1 MELLAHQKL
10 IHETIDKSSISAFA
24 APRQNGKTYAA
35 LAYALQ
41 YPGRVLYFGR
51 GFREAGEAFAAAT
64 KLGANRGPGTWHIL
78 KTNKSQLSIETSLCG
93 DFGRVNFMPYG
104 RGSGR
109 GMEADLVILDDA
121 HEVEADVL
129 AEISPCV
136 LRTGG
141 KIAGFGTIREK
152 LLKHLLNIADGHLR
166 WRSSH
171 DIEEANP
178 ALGYLFTMEQV
189 EREKKLLPERIFA
202 RERMGYDPSR
212 FTTISARTS

>member
-64 KLGANRGPGTWHIL
+64 KLGANRGPGTIL
-78 KTNKSQLSIETSLCG
+78 KTNKSQLSIETSLGG

-109 GMEADLVILDDA
+109 GMGADLVILDDA

-136 LRTGG
+136 FRTSG
-141 KIAGFGTIREK
+141 KIAGFG
-152 LLKHLLNIADGHLR
+152 LLHDQGLLGHLFRVADGKR
-166 WRSSH
+166 VWRGAEIAS
-171 DIEEANP
+171 ANP
-178 ALGYLFTMEQV
+178 ALGHLFTLEQV
-189 EREKKLLPERIFA
+189 EREREILPGEIFR
-202 RERMGYDPSR
+202 RERLGLNSKGSSGI
-212 FTTISARTS
+212 T